1 MQQAWS
7 TRASVRGS
15 FLVLVP
21 LIFAD
26 TEIGSQEPDPLINPL
41 RHLGRPDPRMLVAA
55 RVCLVQH
62 IQGNCAAKALAAQG
76 WRSGYIPDSC
86 IWSTIPLLEE
96 LGRGSGITAGL
107 LWALCQPRAG

>member
-26 TEIGSQEPDPLINPL
+26 TEIGSHEPDPLIDPL
-41 RHLGRPDPRMLVAA
+41 PHL
-55 RVCLVQH
+55 
-62 IQGNCAAKALAAQG
+62 
-76 WRSGYIPDSC
+76 
-86 IWSTIPLLEE
+86 
-96 LGRGSGITAGL
+96 
-107 LWALCQPRAG
+107 